1 MTSPDELMRAVEQ
14 FRVTL
19 DDVGPRGL
27 TKIADL
33 AHLKILVTNYPV
45 HARSFL
51 DGLCE
56 SEAGR

>member
-19 DDVGPRGL
+19 DDIGPRGL
-27 TKIADL
+27 TQIADL
-33 AHLKILVTNYPV
+33 AHLKILVAKYPV

-51 DGLCE
+51 DRLGDT
-56 SEAGR
+56 EAGR

>member
-1 MTSPDELMRAVEQ
+1 MTSPNELMHAVEQ

-27 TKIADL
+27 TQIADL
-33 AHLKILVTNYPV
+33 AHLKILVAKYPL

-51 DGLCE
+51 DRLGE
-56 SEAGR
+56 SEADR